1 MDPQSSTDESVVRRF
16 LRVAKGV
23 ASGLCSGRGRFSRE
37 VELSAGLSPANV
49 STKLLHTSLGEVA
62 YHETG
67 TGPLLIFVHDFFPG
81 ASSFEWCKVYPEFAA
96 SHRVLALDLIGCG
109 ESSRPLRHF
118 SAPDYVRMLAELIRS
133 LEWPRPPTL
142 VASGLSGGLCVYL
155 ASEHPAL
162 VERLVLF
169 RPTGGGRGSWPKLL
183 AEWIFRVPGLGR
195 AVCRSVL
202 CHRPNLARWL
212 RGVCFVDANQA
223 TDEVVEMFWA
233 CARQK
238 GAEYPLSS
246 RLAGRLNF
254 DLPNYLRWCRCR
266 VSILDGDARLS
277 ALESPAKMVT
287 SIRRALDDTRL

>member
-1 MDPQSSTDESVVRRF
+1 MDPRSSTQESVVRRL
-16 LRVAKGV
+16 LRASKGKVA
-23 ASGLCSGRGRFSRE
+23 GLLSGRSSVFQS
-37 VELSAGLSPANV
+37 VDLPKGLSPADV
-49 STKLLHTSLGEVA
+49 STKLLHTSLGEVV

-67 TGPLLIFVHDFFPG
+67 AGPLLIFVHDFLPG
-81 ASSFEWCKVYPEFAA
+81 ASSFEWSKVYPEFAD
-96 SHRVLALDLIGCG
+96 SHRVLAPDLIGCG
-109 ESSRPLRHF
+109 ESSRPSRHF

-133 LEWPRPPTL
+133 LEWQRPPTL
-142 VASGLSGGLCVYL
+142 VASGLSAGLCVYL

-169 RPTGGGRGSWPKLL
+169 RPTGGGRGSFPTLL
-183 AEWIFRVPGLGR
+183 LEWIFRVPGLGR

-212 RGVCFVDANQA
+212 RGVCFADAKHA
-223 TDEVVEMFWA
+223 TDEVVGMFWA
-233 CARQK
+233 CARQR

-246 RLAGRLNF
+246 RLAGRLKF

-277 ALESPAKMVT
+277 ALESPGKMIE
-287 SIRRALDDTRL
+287 SIRRALDDMRL